1 MEEERVQKVL
11 SELGYCSRR
20 EAEKLIEEGRV
31 KVNGAIVSLGF
42 KCIVDDVI
50 LVDDRPVR
58 KKAGSK
64 HYLMLNKP
72 VGYVSTLSD
81 PEGRPTVTE
90 LIPPKYGRVFPIGR
104 LDLNSS
110 GLLILTDDGEF
121 SNLVMHPSSSPEKEY
136 VVKVR
141 HVLRGDEIGRIEKGV
156 YIKSEGYKT
165 APGKAELLEEEE
177 DSATL
182 SIIIEEGKKR
192 EIRRMMMSL
201 GHPVIDLKR
210 IRIGNILL
218 GDLQSGS
225 IKEIPIDQI
234 ETLKNNCLKKKAQP
248 RKS

>member
-1 MEEERVQKVL
+1 MEEERVQKIL

-20 EAEKLIEEGRV
+20 EAEKLINEGRV
-31 KVNGAIVSLGF
+31 KVNGNVVSLGF
-42 KCIVDDVI
+42 KCTLDDEI
-50 LVDDRPVR
+50 LVDDRPV
-58 KKAGSK
+58 KKKSGDK

-72 VGYVSTLSD
+72 IGYVSTLSD
-81 PEGRPTVTE
+81 PDGRPTVTE
-90 LIPPKYGRVFPIGR
+90 LIPPRYGRVFPIGR

-136 VVKVR
+136 IVKVK
-141 HVLRGDEIGRIEKGV
+141 HVLRGDEIGRIERGV
-156 YIKSEGYKT
+156 YIKTEGYKT
-165 APGKAELLEEEE
+165 SPGKARLIEEEE

-218 GDLQSGS
+218 GDLKDGEV
-225 IKEIPIDQI
+225 KEIPIDQI
-234 ETLKNNCLKKKAQP
+234 EELRNHCLKKKAQP
-248 RKS
+248 RR